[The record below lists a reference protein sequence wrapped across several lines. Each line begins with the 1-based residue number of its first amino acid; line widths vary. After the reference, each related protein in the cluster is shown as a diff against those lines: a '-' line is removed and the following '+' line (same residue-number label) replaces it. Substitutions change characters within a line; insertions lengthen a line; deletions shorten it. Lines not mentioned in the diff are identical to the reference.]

1 MAENRRT
8 DGLLPTHIGIIMDGN
23 GRWAQKRGLPRSAGH
38 KQGARVFRNIVRY
51 CREIGIGYLT
61 VYAFSTENWKRP
73 QSEIDAIMDLLRDY
87 LDELER
93 HGDEQQGVLRFIGD
107 MEPLAEDLR
116 LRIAEV
122 QERTA
127 GREGIVVNIA
137 LNYGGRA
144 EIVHAVQQA
153 VRLSRQG
160 SLAEEAVD
168 EALVDSLM
176 YTVGQPPVD
185 LDRAPQ
191 RGAADLPTSCSG
203 REPMRN
209 LSLWMCFGR
218 ISHQAIWIGPLQNFS
233 SAAGVLEGFHLEAEN
248 HHSLCRPMRAGCGAG

>member
-51 CREIGIGYLT
+51 CRQIGIGYLT

-185 LDRAPQ
+185 LIVRPSGEQRISNFLLWQGAYAELVFMDVLWPDFTPGDLDRAIAEF
-191 RGAADLPTSCSG
+191 RRRS
-203 REPMRN
+203 RR
-209 LSLWMCFGR
+209 FGG
-218 ISHQAIWIGPLQNFS
+218 ISS
-233 SAAGVLEGFHLEAEN
+233 
-248 HHSLCRPMRAGCGAG
+248 

>member
-93 HGDEQQGVLRFIGD
+93 HGDEQQGVLHFIGD

-185 LDRAPQ
+185 LIVRPSGEQRISNFLLWQGAYAELVFMDVLWPDFTPGDLDRAIAEFQ
-191 RGAADLPTSCSG
+191 RRS
-203 REPMRN
+203 RR
-209 LSLWMCFGR
+209 FGG
-218 ISHQAIWIGPLQNFS
+218 ISS
-233 SAAGVLEGFHLEAEN
+233 
-248 HHSLCRPMRAGCGAG
+248 